1 MTANQEI
8 DSILQR
14 GADGGRI
21 TPEEALLLYT
31 EAPFHA
37 LGDGPYEGWVAKLDG
52 DAAANPALASRLH
65 EGVRTLD
72 AAGEGAFAELAPE
85 QQLAAIRQIDGT
97 DFFNDVRST
106 GVVALYDNPQVWA
119 HLGWEGASYDQGGY
133 LHRGFD
139 DLDWLPDAHDGSI

>member
-1 MTANQEI
+1 VTV
-8 DSILQR
+8 SIQDEAGTGPVLSPPEAKTLLAACR
-14 GADGGRI
+14 RI
-21 TPEEALLLYT
+21 YPHDT
-31 EAPFHA
+31 

-52 DAAANPALASRLH
+52 DAASDPALASRLH

-72 AAGEGAFAELAPE
+72 AAGKGAFAELSPDK
-85 QQLAAIRQIDGT
+85 QLDAIRQIDGT

-106 GVVALYDNPQVWA
+106 GVVALYDNPEVWA
-119 HLGWEGASYDQGGY
+119 HLGWEGASYDRGGY